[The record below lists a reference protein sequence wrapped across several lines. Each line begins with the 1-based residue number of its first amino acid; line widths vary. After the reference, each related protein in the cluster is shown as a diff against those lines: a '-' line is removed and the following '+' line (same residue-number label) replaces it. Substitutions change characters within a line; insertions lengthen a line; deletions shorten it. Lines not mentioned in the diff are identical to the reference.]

1 MWYAFYVAW
10 ARTDGNDR
18 LSWAARPLCPL
29 DLVVRSP
36 RNAESFKDWGFGFMS
51 SVIDRSSSRIKPE
64 KIEQAVIRFAGDSGD
79 GMQITGSQFTNT
91 VALYGNDIATFPDFP
106 AEIRAPAGTLPGV
119 SGYQL
124 HFASSDVYTP
134 GDAVDVLIAMNP
146 AALKVNIADLKPN
159 GILIVNSD
167 SFGENDLRKAQL
179 TANPLEDHS
188 LDKYRLFS
196 VELERLTR
204 VSLEHLGLDAKSMDR
219 CKNFFA
225 LGMCYWLYNRSTES
239 TVRWIEDKFKNKPL
253 LVEANK
259 LAMKAGYSYCEATE
273 AFQISYEIPPA
284 QLAPGSYRN
293 MSGNQALALGF
304 VTASQKS
311 GLRLFQGSYPI
322 TPASDILHELA
333 QYKDF
338 GVMTFQ
344 AEDEIAAVTSTI
356 GAAYAGALGLTTTS
370 GPGMALKTEAIG
382 LAIAVEIPLVICD
395 IQRGGPSTGLPTK
408 TEQADLLQ
416 ALFGRNSEA
425 PVPVIAPA
433 TPSDC
438 FWAAIEASR
447 IAVKY
452 MVPVILLS
460 DGYLANGAEPWRI
473 PDLAEIPEIPVQF
486 ATEPNSPG
494 GYLPYKRNPD
504 TLARPWAVPGTPGL
518 EHRIGGLE
526 KQDVTGNINY
536 EPLNHENMVRIRA
549 AKVAAIAQDIPEAV
563 PSGDPKGDL
572 LIIAWGSTHGAIT
585 AAVNAQRA
593 EGRKIGHVH
602 LRHLNPLPSNLGDV
616 IKRYKH
622 VLVPE
627 LNMGQLLWILR
638 AKFLVDAVGLNK
650 IQGRP
655 FKQAELEQKIE
666 EMLGVD

>member
-1 MWYAFYVAW
+1 MSTFIE
-10 ARTDGNDR
+10 
-18 LSWAARPLCPL
+18 SPLTKH
-29 DLVVRSP
+29 R
-36 RNAESFKDWGFGFMS
+36 R
-51 SVIDRSSSRIKPE
+51 E
-64 KIEQAVIRFAGDSGD
+64 KIDQAVIRFAGDSGD

-124 HFASSDVYTP
+124 HFSSSDVYTP

-146 AALKVNIADLKPN
+146 AALKVNVADLRAN

-167 SFGENDLRKAQL
+167 SFKENDLRKAQM
-179 TANPLEDHS
+179 TSNPLEDHS
-188 LDKYRLFS
+188 LDKFRLFS

-204 VSLEHLGLDAKSMDR
+204 AALEHLGLDAKSMDR

-225 LGMCYWLYNRSTES
+225 LGMCYWLYNRSMDS
-239 TVRWIEDKFKNKPL
+239 TVRWIQEKFRHKPL

-284 QLAPGSYRN
+284 QLAPGVYRN
-293 MSGNQALALGF
+293 LSGNQALALGF
-304 VTASQKS
+304 ITASQKS

-322 TPASDILHELA
+322 TPASDILHELS

-344 AEDEIAAVTSTI
+344 AEDEIAAVTSSI
-356 GAAYAGALGLTTTS
+356 GAAYAGALAITTTS
-370 GPGMALKTEAIG
+370 GPGMALKTEAMG
-382 LAIAVEIPLVICD
+382 LAVAVEIPLVVCD

-425 PVPVIAPA
+425 PIPIVAAA

-438 FWAAIEASR
+438 FWAALEACR

-473 PDLAEIPEIPVQF
+473 PNADDIPEIPVHF
-486 ATEPNSPG
+486 ATEPNSPT
-494 GYLPYKRNPD
+494 GYLPYKRDPQ

-526 KQDVTGNINY
+526 KQDVSGNINY
-536 EPLNHENMVRIRA
+536 EPLNHEKMVRIRA
-549 AKVAAIAQDIPEAV
+549 AKVEAIAQDIPDIEPV
-563 PSGDPKGDL
+563 GDAAGDL
-572 LIIAWGSTHGAIT
+572 LIVAWGSTHGAIT
-585 AAVNAQRA
+585 AAVKAQRA

-616 IKRYKH
+616 IARYTK

-627 LNMGQLLWILR
+627 LNMGQLLWVLR
-638 AKFLVDAVGLNK
+638 AKYLVDAVGLNK
-650 IQGRP
+650 IQGQP
-655 FKQAELEQKIE
+655 FKQSELEQKIE
-666 EMLGVD
+666 EMLDA